1 MAWDPLQSERELRE
15 AVDALDAPR
24 AADLCGQLISH
35 VQANDAPY
43 ELTSA
48 RTILRLLRGGRHF
61 LLLQRVADAFIQSG
75 LDDPAIRIGHAQ
87 ALLDQDNLV
96 AAVAVLDRLA
106 VDTSSQDYEHAVAR
120 GLLGRAFK
128 QMYVATGPGAPERR
142 RLLLQRAIAQY
153 GDVYR
158 ESKRRWHG
166 INAVALL
173 MRAHQEGID
182 LQGVAGPQAEAR
194 AMAREIL
201 DEIERLGDA
210 ATTWDRGI
218 AMEACIALDE
228 PDAAMRRLNEYLA
241 VEARAFEIASTLR
254 QMTEVWGLDAATP
267 LVSVLKAALLDDE
280 EATSVVVGSSD
291 IGAAARAAVAQDPGF
306 EKLLGTE
313 RFESLRWFQTALERC
328 RGVARIEDSLAGPLG
343 TGFLVDGT
351 AIHDSFPAVVLITNA
366 HVVSEEAP
374 QAIAPDQALVTFRAL
389 EDLSATYRINRIL
402 WSSPPNELDTTIVE
416 LDARPEAALP
426 SPVARRRPQMDVD
439 PPPRTYIIGH
449 PSGTDQVMLSVAD
462 NQLLDHDDVHVQ
474 YRTPTMG
481 GSSGSPVFNRS
492 WELIAVHH
500 AGSMHMK
507 RLGGHTGTYPA
518 NEGIWFAC
526 VVEEVKRALS

>member
-1 MAWDPLQSERELRE
+1 VAWDPLQSERELRE
-15 AVDALDAPR
+15 AVDALDQPR
-24 AADLCGQLISH
+24 AADLCEQLIAH
-35 VQANDAPY
+35 LRAHDAAY
-43 ELTSA
+43 ELSSA
-48 RTILRLLRGGRHF
+48 RTIIRLLREQRHF

-87 ALLDQDNLV
+87 ALVDQDNLI
-96 AAVAVLDRLA
+96 AAEAVLDRLVA
-106 VDTSSQDYEHAVAR
+106 DTSGQDYEHAVAH
-120 GLLGRAFK
+120 GLLGRTYK
-128 QMYVATGPGAPERR
+128 QMYVATGPGAHERR
-142 RLLLQRAIAQY
+142 QRFLERAIAQY

-173 MRAHQEGID
+173 MRAHQDGID
-182 LQGVAGPQAEAR
+182 LEGVADPQAEAT

-218 AMEACIALDE
+218 AMEACIALGESDT
-228 PDAAMRRLNEYLA
+228 AMRRLNEYLA

-254 QMTEVWGLDAATP
+254 QLTEVWGLDASTP

-280 EATSVVVGSSD
+280 ETTSVVVGSSD
-291 IGAAARAAVAQDPGF
+291 IGAATRAPLARDPGF

-343 TGFLVDGT
+343 TGFLVNGT
-351 AIHDSFPAVVLITNA
+351 AIHNSFPAVVLVTNA

-374 QAIAPDQALVTFRAL
+374 QATVPDKAVVTFRAL
-389 EDLSATYRINRIL
+389 EDVSATYRIKRIL
-402 WSSPPNELDTTIVE
+402 WSSPPDELDTTIVE

-426 SPVARRRPQMDVD
+426 SPVARRRPQMDVS

-449 PSGTDQVMLSVAD
+449 PSGADQVMLSVAD
-462 NQLLDHDDVHVQ
+462 NQLLDHDDVRVQ

-481 GSSGSPVFNRS
+481 GSSGSPVYNRS

-500 AGSMHMK
+500 AGSMQMK
-507 RLGGHTGTYPA
+507 RLGGQTGTYPA

-526 VVEEVKRALS
+526 VVEEIKRGLG